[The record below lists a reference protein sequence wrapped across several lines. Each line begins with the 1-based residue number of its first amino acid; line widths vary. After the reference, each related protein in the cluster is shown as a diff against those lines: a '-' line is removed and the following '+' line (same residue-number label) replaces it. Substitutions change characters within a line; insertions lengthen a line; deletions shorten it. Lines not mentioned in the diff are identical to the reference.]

1 MKEKINLLSRGIFE
15 YEKPDI
21 VVSEETVHIEAE
33 AKAVCYGFFDVNS
46 INGLS
51 VRAMVFSSNKLVV
64 CQETMIVGT
73 SCRVNYSFDPRT
85 LEPGETIEGHFSII
99 SNGGEI
105 EIPFTAHVC
114 MPFCH
119 TSIGNIKDLYQFAS
133 LAQSNWHEAVK
144 LFRSPDFARVFLV
157 NKKHAHIYENLIK
170 ARNTNQA
177 LEEFL
182 CTIKRKKPVAI
193 RVSQDEIY
201 LENITDTLSERL
213 VIEKDTW
220 GYEKL
225 SVKTV
230 GDFVKV
236 YKKELTTEDFLGSY
250 YELEYMIYPEAFRQG
265 NNYGKIIISTFDKT
279 IEIPVNCMQ
288 EAKGSESFVR
298 RSVRSSVYEIF
309 NNYLKFSMK
318 RMPKDEWVRQTRE
331 AVDCCRNNS
340 NELIYELMEA
350 HFSIIAGEESNA
362 HELLDHKNS
371 WEIRHQSVVY
381 YGYYL
386 YLTSLLRKEEDY
398 TRFALDKIESDY
410 TRQYDYW
417 QLLWFIFHMT
427 DKLSPQKRFSLVKEQ
442 FLKGCRSPLMY
453 WEAVQALNEEPSM
466 LREFGRFEI
475 QLISWACSYD
485 CLKNDVVYQ
494 FAEVC
499 VHSRTFDE
507 LALKTLTTLCEIYE
521 KKEILMAVCS
531 MLIKGHKTEHKYNRW
546 YALGIE
552 SSLKLTD
559 IYEYYMYSLDE
570 SQAGDLPL
578 GVLIYFNYDNQMSV
592 AKKAFIYA
600 YVVNHRDTLQK
611 IYRDYENIIKA
622 FTYEQLKK
630 GYISRNMV
638 VLYHQFVTLERM
650 NTKTAGF
657 LPKVLFKYQVF
668 CDHPGIRGVI
678 VSHREV
684 EKDVYYPLNDG
695 VAFVDIYMDEYQ
707 LVFIDKDENRYIGSV
722 EYTLRRLMDDPGLLK
737 ECYRMDPEQ
746 PMILLNRSE
755 RAMKYQ
761 KMDEASI
768 DIYKRILRLPNIRN
782 EYQKNVLKNL
792 IDFYYDNYEGETLE
806 KYLLRLD
813 ISLMDTAERGRIIE
827 YYIQR
832 GLYEKALDAIKIYG
846 YENIQDKKLMRL
858 CSRLIRSTDFSQNG
872 LITEMSYFAFSCGKY
887 DDVILEYLIKYYLG
901 TTKDLFAI
909 WKAAKDFE
917 VNAFVLEEKLLC
929 QILFSES
936 FVNNGLEIFSSY
948 YKSRPDARI
957 VRAFLA
963 FYCYHYL
970 VKEADTDSRLF
981 SYVEIELEQLEQAYE
996 VCALALLKY
1005 YASSG
1010 SALSGHEDWVRD
1022 QLGCFME
1029 KGMILPFFAD
1039 FVEVAHLPRELLDKV
1054 YVQYCTNPKN
1064 TVTICYEYHEVGQP
1078 DGDYVIEDM
1087 TNVFGGI
1094 FVKAFT
1100 IFANEEIKYHIT
1112 EKNGYVE
1119 SITDGQTLSFNKPP
1133 VDMPENGAQWINE
1146 MLIQAGDD
1154 ADIQLEETMKKFES
1168 RRYMSKRLFTLIEQE
1183 AGI

>member
-21 VVSEETVHIEAE
+21 VVSEETVTIEAE
-33 AKAVCYGFFDVNS
+33 AKTPCYSRALRNS

-51 VRAMVFSSNKLVV
+51 VRAMVFSSNKLVS
-64 CQETMIVGT
+64 CQETMIVGEA
-73 SCRVNYSFDPRT
+73 CRVNYTFDPRT
-85 LEPGETIEGHFSII
+85 LEPGETVEGHFSII
-99 SNGGEI
+99 SNGGEL

-114 MPFCH
+114 MPFCE
-119 TSIGNIKDLYQFAS
+119 TSIGRIKDLHQFAA

-144 LFRSPDFARVFLV
+144 LFRSPDFERVFLV
-157 NKKHAHIYENLIK
+157 NKKHAHIYENLIRS
-170 ARNTNQA
+170 RNTNQA

-182 CTIKRKKPVAI
+182 CTIRRKKPVSI

-201 LENITDTLSERL
+201 LENVTDSVSERL

-220 GYEKL
+220 GYKKL
-225 SVKTV
+225 SVRTV
-230 GDFVKV
+230 GDFLKV
-236 YKKELTTEDFLGSY
+236 YKRDLTTEDFLGSY

-265 NNYGKIIISTFDKT
+265 NNYGKIIITTFDET

-288 EAKGSESFVR
+288 EDKSTKSSQR
-298 RSVRSSVYEIF
+298 RSIRSSVYEIF
-309 NNYLKFSMK
+309 NNYLKLSMK
-318 RMPKDEWVRQTRE
+318 RMSKEEWIRQTRE
-331 AVDCCRNNS
+331 DVDCCRNNS

-350 HFSIIAGEESNA
+350 HFSILAGEEGNA
-362 HELLDHKNS
+362 HELLDHKNGR
-371 WEIRHQSVVY
+371 EIRHQSVIY

-386 YLTSLLRKEEDY
+386 YLTALLRKDEEY
-398 TRFALDKIESDY
+398 TRFALDKLESDY
-410 TRQYDYW
+410 SRQYDDW

-427 DKLSPQKRFSLVKEQ
+427 DKLSAQKRFALVKEQ
-442 FLKGCRSPLMY
+442 FAKGCRSPLMY
-453 WEAVQALNEEPSM
+453 WEAVCALNEDPSL

-475 QLISWACSYD
+475 LLIAWASHWG

-494 FAEVC
+494 FAEIC
-499 VHSRTFDE
+499 VHSRVFDE
-507 LALKTLTTLCEIYE
+507 LALKTLIELCEVYE

-531 MLIKGHKTEHKYNRW
+531 MLIKGHKTDHVYNRW

-570 SQAGDLPL
+570 SQATDLPL

-600 YVVNHRDTLQK
+600 YVVNHRDTLPK

-622 FTYEQLKK
+622 FTYEQLKA

-638 VLYHQFVTLERM
+638 VLYHQFVTLEKM

-684 EKDVYYPLNDG
+684 EKDMYYPLNDG

-707 LVFIDKDENRYIGSV
+707 LIFVDHDDNRYIGSV
-722 EYTLRRLMDDPGLLK
+722 EFTLRRLMDDPGLLK

-746 PMILLNRSE
+746 PMILMNRSE

-768 DIYKRILRLPNIRN
+768 DIYKRTLRLPNIRSA
-782 EYQKNVLKNL
+782 YQKNVLKNL

-813 ISLMDTAERGRIIE
+813 ISLMDTAERARIIE

-858 CSRLIRSTDFSQNG
+858 CSRLIRSTDYSQNS
-872 LITEMSYFAFSCGKY
+872 LITQMSYYAFSCGKY

-901 TTKDLFAI
+901 TTKDLYAI
-909 WKAAKDFE
+909 WRAARDFE
-917 VNAFVLEEKLLC
+917 VNAFILEERLLC

-936 FVNNGLEIFSSY
+936 FVSNGLEIFASY
-948 YKSRPDARI
+948 YKARPDARV

-963 FYCYHYL
+963 FYCYRYL
-970 VKEADTDSRLF
+970 VREEETDPALF
-981 SYVEIELEQLEQAYE
+981 GYVEIELEQLEQARE

-1005 YASSG
+1005 YAGSE
-1010 SALSGHEDWVRD
+1010 SALSGHEDWVRA

-1029 KGMILPFFAD
+1029 KGMILPFFAS
-1039 FVEVAHLPRELLDKV
+1039 FVKIAKLPEELLDKV
-1054 YVQYCTNPKN
+1054 YVQHCTNPKN
-1064 TVTICYEYHEVGQP
+1064 TVTICYECHEIGQP
-1078 DGDYVIEDM
+1078 SGSYVIEDM

-1100 IFANEEIKYHIT
+1100 IFANEEICYHIT

-1119 SITDGQTLSFNKPP
+1119 SITDGQTLTARDTSGAAPS
-1133 VDMPENGAQWINE
+1133 NGIKWVNQMIT
-1146 MLIQAGDD
+1146 QAKDD
-1154 ADIQLEETMKKFES
+1154 ADIALEESMKTFES
-1168 RRYMSKRLFTLIEQE
+1168 LRYMSKRLFTLIQ
-1183 AGI
+1183 

>member
-21 VVSEETVHIEAE
+21 VVSEEIIHIEAE
-33 AKAVCYGFFDVNS
+33 AKTPYSGFFDVNS

-51 VRAMVFSSNKLVV
+51 IRAMVFSSNKLMV
-64 CQETMIVGT
+64 CQDTMIVGS
-73 SCRVNYSFDPRT
+73 SCRVNYTFDPSS

-105 EIPFTAHVC
+105 EIPFSAHVC

-119 TSIGNIKDLYQFAS
+119 TSIGDIKDLHQFAA

-144 LFRSPDFARVFLV
+144 LFRSSDFARVFLV
-157 NKKHAHIYENLIK
+157 NRKHDHIYENLIK

-182 CTIKRKKPVAI
+182 CTIKRKKPVTI
-193 RVSQDEIY
+193 KVSQDEIY
-201 LENITDTLSERL
+201 HENVTETLSERL
-213 VIEKDTW
+213 LIEKDTW
-220 GYEKL
+220 GYQKL
-225 SVKTV
+225 FISTI
-230 GDFVKV
+230 GDFIKV

-279 IEIPVNCMQ
+279 IEIPVNCIQ
-288 EAKGSESFVR
+288 ETRSTKSSQR
-298 RSVRSSVYEIF
+298 RSVRNSVYEIF
-309 NNYLKFSMK
+309 NNYLKLSMK

-340 NELIYELMEA
+340 NELIYELLEA
-350 HFSIIAGEESNA
+350 HFSILAGEEDNA
-362 HELLDHKNS
+362 HELLDHKNG
-371 WEIRHQSVVY
+371 WEIRHQSVIY
-381 YGYYL
+381 YAYYL
-386 YLTSLLRKEEDY
+386 YLTSLLRHEEDY

-410 TRQYDYW
+410 SRQYDYW
-417 QLLWFIFHMT
+417 QLLWIIFHMT
-427 DKLSPQKRFSLVKEQ
+427 DKLSVQKKFALVREQ
-442 FLKGCRSPLMY
+442 FYKGCRSPLMY
-453 WEAVQALNEEPSM
+453 WEAVLALNEDPSLM
-466 LREFGRFEI
+466 REFGHFEI
-475 QLISWACSYD
+475 QLMAWACSYD

-507 LALKTLTTLCEIYE
+507 LALKTLIELCEIYE

-531 MLIKGHKTEHKYNRW
+531 MLIKGHKKDFKYNRW

-570 SQAGDLPL
+570 SQAKDLPM

-600 YVVNHRDTLQK
+600 YVVNHRDTLPK

-638 VLYHQFVTLERM
+638 VLYHQFVTLERI

-668 CDHPGIRGVI
+668 CDHPGIQGVI

-684 EKDVYYPLNDG
+684 EQEVYYPLNEG
-695 VAFVDIYMDEYQ
+695 VAFVDIFMDEYQ
-707 LVFIDKDENRYIGSV
+707 LIFVDKDDSRYIGSV
-722 EYTLRRLMDDPGLLK
+722 EYTMSRLMDDGALLK
-737 ECYRMDPEQ
+737 ECYRMDPDQ
-746 PMILLNRSE
+746 PMVLLNRSE

-768 DIYKRILRLPNIRN
+768 DIYKRTLKLPNIRN

-813 ISLMDTAERGRIIE
+813 IRLMDTAERGRIIE

-832 GLYEKALDAIKIYG
+832 GLYEKALEAIKIYG

-858 CSRLIRSTDFSQNG
+858 CSRLIRSTDFSQNS
-872 LITEMSYFAFSCGKY
+872 LITEMSYYAFSCGKY
-887 DDVILEYLIKYYLG
+887 DDIILEYLIKYYLG

-909 WKAAKDFE
+909 WKAAQDFE
-917 VNAFVLEEKLLC
+917 VNAFILEEKLLC
-929 QILFSES
+929 QILFSEA
-936 FVNNGLEIFSSY
+936 FINNGLEIFASY
-948 YKSRPDARI
+948 YKARPDGRV

-963 FYCYHYL
+963 FYCYRYL
-970 VKEADTDSRLF
+970 VKEADTDHALF
-981 SYVEIELEQLEQAYE
+981 GYVEIELNQMEQAYE

-1005 YASSG
+1005 YASCE
-1010 SALSGHEDWVRD
+1010 SALQGHEDWVTE
-1022 QLGCFME
+1022 QLGSFME
-1029 KGMILPFFAD
+1029 KGIILPFFAS
-1039 FVEVAHLPRELLDKV
+1039 FVKIANLPEEILNKV

-1064 TVTICYEYHEVGQP
+1064 TVTICYECHEAGQP
-1078 DGDYVIEDM
+1078 AGEYVIEDM
-1087 TNVFGGI
+1087 TNMFGGI

-1100 IFANEEIKYHIT
+1100 IFANEEVKYHIT

-1119 SITDGQTLSFNKPP
+1119 SITDGQTLTFEGSAKES
-1133 VDMPENGAQWINE
+1133 PENSVQWINQ
-1146 MLIQAGDD
+1146 MLMQSADD
-1154 ADIQLEETMKKFES
+1154 ADAELEESMENFES
-1168 RRYMSKRLFTLIEQE
+1168 RRFMAKRLFSLIQ
-1183 AGI
+1183 

>member
-1 MKEKINLLSRGIFE
+1 MKKLKEKINLLSKGIFE

-21 VVSEETVHIEAE
+21 VVSEETVKIETE
-33 AKAVCYGFFDVNS
+33 AQTVYTGYFDVSS
-46 INGLS
+46 INGRS
-51 VRAMVFSSNKLVV
+51 IRAMVFSSNKLIV
-64 CQETMIVGT
+64 CQENMIVGT
-73 SCRVNYSFDPRT
+73 QCRVNYTFDPRT

-105 EIPFTAHVC
+105 EIPFSAHVC
-114 MPFCH
+114 MPFCR
-119 TSIGNIKDLYQFAS
+119 TSIGDIKDLYQFSS

-144 LFRSPDFARVFLV
+144 LFRSPDFARVFLI

-182 CTIKRKKPVAI
+182 CTIKRKKPVTI

-201 LENITDTLSERL
+201 LENITETLSERL

-220 GYEKL
+220 GYARI

-230 GDFVKV
+230 GDFIKV
-236 YKKELTTEDFLGSY
+236 YKRELTTEDFLGSY

-265 NNYGKIIISTFDKT
+265 NNYGKIIISTFDQT
-279 IEIPVNCMQ
+279 IEIPVNCMEDTRSTQ
-288 EAKGSESFVR
+288 TSQR
-298 RSVRSSVYEIF
+298 RSIRSSVFDIF
-309 NNYLKFSMK
+309 NNYLKLSMG
-318 RMPKDEWVRQTRE
+318 RMPKDEWIRQTRE

-340 NELIYELMEA
+340 NDLIYELLEA
-350 HFSIIAGEESNA
+350 HFSILAGEEDNA
-362 HELLDHKNS
+362 HELLDNKNGR
-371 WEIRHQSVVY
+371 EIRHQSVVY
-381 YGYYL
+381 YGYFL
-386 YLTSLLRKEEDY
+386 YLTALLRHEEQY

-410 TRQYDYW
+410 SRQYDYW

-427 DKLSPQKRFSLVKEQ
+427 DRLTPQKRYLLVKEQ
-442 FLKGCRSPLMY
+442 FDKGCRSPLMY
-453 WEAVQALNEEPSM
+453 WEAVQALNEEPSL

-475 QLISWACSYD
+475 QLVTWASHYE
-485 CLKNDVVYQ
+485 CLKSDVVYQ
-494 FAEVC
+494 FAQVC
-499 VHSRTFDE
+499 VYSRVFDE
-507 LALKTLTTLCEIYE
+507 LALKTLIELCEIYE

-531 MLIKGHKTEHKYNRW
+531 MLIKGHKTDAKYNKW
-546 YALGIE
+546 FALGIE

-570 SQAGDLPL
+570 TKVEELPL

-592 AKKAFIYA
+592 SKKAFIYA
-600 YVVNHRDTLQK
+600 YVVNHRDTLPK
-611 IYRDYENIIKA
+611 IYKDYENIIKA

-630 GYISRNMV
+630 GYISKNMV
-638 VLYHQFVTLERM
+638 ILYHQFVTLERM
-650 NTKTAGF
+650 NTKMAGF
-657 LPKVLFKYQVF
+657 LPQVLFKYQVF

-684 EKDVYYPLNDG
+684 EQDVYYPLNDG

-707 LVFIDKDENRYIGSV
+707 LIFVDRDENRYIGSV
-722 EYTLRRLMDDPGLLK
+722 EYTMSRLMEDNALLR
-737 ECYRMDPEQ
+737 ECYRMDPSQ
-746 PMILLNRSE
+746 PMILMNRSE

-768 DIYKRILRLPNIRN
+768 DVYKRTLKLPNIRK

-813 ISLMDTAERGRIIE
+813 IRLMDTAERGRIME

-832 GLYEKALDAIKIYG
+832 GLYDKALEAIKVYG

-858 CSRLIRSTDFSQNG
+858 CSRLIRSTDFASDS
-872 LITEMSYFAFSCGKY
+872 LITEMAYYTFSCGKY

-901 TTKDLFAI
+901 TTKDLYAI

-936 FVNNGLEIFSSY
+936 FVNNGIAIFSSY
-948 YKSRPDARI
+948 YKSRPDGRI

-963 FYCYHYL
+963 FYCFQYL
-970 VKEADTDSRLF
+970 VRDMAVDEALF
-981 SYVEIELEQLEQAYE
+981 GFVEIELEQLEQAYD

-1005 YASSG
+1005 YSVSESG
-1010 SALSGHEDWVRD
+1010 RKGHEDWIRH
-1022 QLGCFME
+1022 QLGYFME
-1029 KGMILPFFAD
+1029 KGIILPFFKCFVKIAD
-1039 FVEVAHLPRELLDKV
+1039 LPQEILDKV
-1054 YVQYCTNPKN
+1054 YVQYCTDPKN
-1064 TVTICYEYHEVGQP
+1064 TVTICYEYHEQGQEA
-1078 DGDYVIEDM
+1078 GKYIVEDM
-1087 TNVFGGI
+1087 NNAFGGI

-1100 IFANEEIKYHIT
+1100 LFANEEVRYHIT
-1112 EKNGYVE
+1112 EKNGYME
-1119 SITDGQTLSFNKPP
+1119 TITDGQTLTCPEADTEKA
-1133 VDMPENGAQWINE
+1133 PENALAWINR
-1146 MLIQAGDD
+1146 MITMAQAD
-1154 ADIQLEETMKKFES
+1154 ADMQLEESMEAFES
-1168 RRYMSKRLFTLIEQE
+1168 RRYMSRKLFKMIQ
-1183 AGI
+1183 